1 MSAKNIYAVTADLIE
16 SYGNTVKNVI
26 DALRAGGEQAVVVL
40 DQRWSRTLL
49 APNTPI
55 PAQMAQTLS
64 ATQQTL
70 NLCMTQGLEQ
80 SSKGAQEMVNQLV
93 NLATQGVERLA
104 ANASLFEEKTGIPGF
119 RLLSQ
124 ASLPAASVL
133 VTLAA
138 RIEQKSANM
147 ASKYAHDDVSTATIK
162 RTTEFSR
169 KSRAK
174 SG

>member
-26 DALRAGGEQAVVVL
+26 DALRAGGQQTVVML

-55 PAQMAQTLS
+55 PAQMTQTLS

-70 NLCMTQGLEQ
+70 NLCITQSLDQ
-80 SSKGAQEMVNQLV
+80 SSKGAHEMVSQLV
-93 NLATQGVERLA
+93 NLATQGVDRLA
-104 ANASLFEEKTGIPGF
+104 ANASSFDEKTGLPGL

-124 ASLPAASVL
+124 VSLPAASL
-133 VTLAA
+133 MVTLASH
-138 RIEQKSANM
+138 IEQKSANM
-147 ASKYAHDDVSTATIK
+147 ASKYAHDDVSTTTIK
-162 RTTEFSR
+162 RTTAFGR
-169 KSRAK
+169 KSRTK
-174 SG
+174 SA

>member
-1 MSAKNIYAVTADLIE
+1 MSAKNLSAVTADLIE

-26 DALRAGGEQAVVVL
+26 DALRAGSEQAVVVL
-40 DQRWSRTLL
+40 EQHWSSTLL
-49 APNTPI
+49 APHTPM
-55 PAQMAQTLS
+55 PAQMAKTIS
-64 ATQQTL
+64 ATQLTL
-70 NLCMTQGLEQ
+70 NRCITQGLEQ

-104 ANASLFEEKTGIPGF
+104 ANASLFEEQTGLRGL

-133 VTLAA
+133 VTLATH
-138 RIEQKSANM
+138 IEQKTATLSR
-147 ASKYAHDDVSTATIK
+147 KYAHGDVSTATIK
-162 RTTEFSR
+162 RTTAFSR

-174 SG
+174 SA

>member
-26 DALRAGGEQAVVVL
+26 DTLRAGGEQAVVVL

-55 PAQMAQTLS
+55 PAQLAETLS

-70 NLCMTQGLEQ
+70 NLRITQGLDQ

-93 NLATQGVERLA
+93 NLATQGVDRLA
-104 ANASLFEEKTGIPGF
+104 ANASLFDKKTGLPGLS
-119 RLLSQ
+119 LLTQ
-124 ASLPAASVL
+124 VSLPAASLMVR
-133 VTLAA
+133 LASH
-138 RIEQKSANM
+138 IEQKSANM
-147 ASKYAHDDVSTATIK
+147 ASKYAHDDVSTTTIK
-162 RTTEFSR
+162 RTTAFGR
-169 KSRAK
+169 KSRTK
-174 SG
+174 SA